1 MGEFAGPLESL
12 VVEARRMLERI
23 DLSGPFDMED
33 AACAYLILVGVAQT
47 AALVR
52 DDLAD
57 MIAHGMQGKRD
68 TIAGVTF
75 ERHAKVPRR
84 TDWDHEGLLRL
95 VVDSRVVDE
104 QTGEIA
110 SALDVLKKV
119 YPLKG
124 YNARVTALRDLGID
138 VDEFCVTES
147 TDRMTLRVHTTD

>member
-1 MGEFAGPLESL
+1 
-12 VVEARRMLERI
+12 MLERI

-33 AACAYLILVGVAQT
+33 ATSAYLILVGVAQT
-47 AALVR
+47 AALAR

-57 MIAHGMQGKRD
+57 MIAHGMQGKRE
-68 TIAGVTF
+68 TVCGVTL
-75 ERHAKVPRR
+75 ERHAKGPRR

>member
-1 MGEFAGPLESL
+1 MDNPGPLESL
-12 VVEARRMLERI
+12 AVEARRYLLRCEPTAV
-23 DLSGPFDMED
+23 PFDMED
-33 AACAYLILVGVAQT
+33 AVSAYLILVEVAQT
-47 AALVR
+47 AATLR

-57 MIAHGMQGKRD
+57 MIAHGMQGKRE
-68 TIAGVTF
+68 TVAGVTL
-75 ERHAKVPRR
+75 ERNHKTPRR
-84 TDWDHEGLLRL
+84 NDWDHEGLLRL
-95 VVDSRVVDE
+95 VVDSRVVDK

-147 TDRMTLRVHTTD
+147 TDRMTLRVHN